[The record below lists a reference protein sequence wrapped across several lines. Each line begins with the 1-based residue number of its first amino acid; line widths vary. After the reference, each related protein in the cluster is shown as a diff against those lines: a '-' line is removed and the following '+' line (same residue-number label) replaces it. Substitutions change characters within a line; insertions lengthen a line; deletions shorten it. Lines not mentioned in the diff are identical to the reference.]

1 MNVMNITKYYSEQD
15 KNPPIFRGRATLQK
29 DYTVVDA
36 TESFYR
42 YVGSNSARPFPLLVH
57 PEDAECVKD
66 ALERLDEEP
75 QRIIFRL
82 LCDDGSYRYMYGVFE
97 YNGREQDGCR
107 FIDVNM
113 LDIMRI
119 HYRYD
124 SEAVKIVK
132 YRKYLSLADELY
144 FEYTYATDQLS
155 IFEYINDR
163 AIQRFKDTL
172 SNLQMQVSESKEYT
186 FKQKAEFESLQ
197 EYLKNYAQA
206 IDMELDGELF
216 GLDCGYMHLN
226 GGIVYV
232 NNAKELVAGIFKVT
246 GEIKRDDKYYMSP
259 HAFDNATG
267 VYNKRA
273 IKEIAMELISNANNN
288 KVLLSVMDIDDFK
301 NINDTFGH
309 VMGDE
314 VIAKVA
320 EIIRAT
326 LGNRG
331 YVGRFGGDEFMVVT
345 DKVKNVED
353 FSSIFKTIRK
363 NIMWSCG
370 EMLPNMEVTL
380 SLGLATYPDHATNY
394 DELFKV
400 ADKCLYIAK
409 DKGKNRIINY
419 KPHLHADFD
428 MAVATSKKHMPMTFE
443 QLCAA
448 VTGLMN
454 SDKTAGLEGFDRDLR
469 SFLQCYNID
478 RVIICGGENYRNLRT
493 VQSEQVQVAF
503 PKVVE
508 DMDFWNAESTKALF
522 DKNGVFAK
530 NKVNPLQDTHP
541 VVHKKLSGQG
551 TISFVA
557 VKIQPTLE
565 SQMLIFFDVVCGRHK
580 WSNQEAGLLSIAAWT
595 IAQRYLW
602 LAENEKK

>member
-15 KNPPIFRGRATLQK
+15 KNPPIYRGRATLQK
-29 DYTVVDA
+29 GYTVVDA

-42 YVGSNSARPFPLLVH
+42 YVGANSARPFPLLVH
-57 PEDAECVKD
+57 PDDADCVRD
-66 ALERLDEEP
+66 ALKLLDEAP
-75 QRIIFRL
+75 QRLIFRL

-97 YNGREQDGCR
+97 YSGREQDGFR
-107 FIDVNM
+107 FVDVNM

-124 SEAVKIVK
+124 SDAVKLMK
-132 YRKYLSLADELY
+132 YRKYMSLSNDLY
-144 FEYTYATDQLS
+144 FEYIYSTDVFT

-163 AIQRFKDTL
+163 AIRRFEDTL
-172 SNLQMQVSESKEYT
+172 TNLQKMISASEEFT
-186 FKQKAEFESLQ
+186 FKQKAEFEGMY
-197 EYLKNYAQA
+197 EYLKNFAQT
-206 IDMELDGELF
+206 MELELDGELF
-216 GLDCGYMHLN
+216 GLDCGYMHMN

-232 NNAKELVAGIFKVT
+232 NNVKELMAGTIKIT
-246 GEIKRDDKYYMSP
+246 GEVKKDDKYYMTP

-273 IKEIAMELISNANNN
+273 IKEIAMELISKAEDN

-320 EIIRAT
+320 EIIRT
-326 LGNRG
+326 SLGNRG

-345 DKVKNVED
+345 DRVKDAEN
-353 FSSIFKTIRK
+353 FAKIFKTIRK
-363 NIMWSCG
+363 NITWSCG
-370 EMLPNMEVTL
+370 EMMPNMEVTL

-409 DKGKNRIINY
+409 DKGKNRIISY

-428 MAVATSKKHMPMTFE
+428 MEAATSRKNMPITFE
-443 QLCAA
+443 QLCLA
-448 VTGLMN
+448 VTDVMN
-454 SDKTAGLEGFDRDLR
+454 NNGNDELECFDKDLR

-478 RVIICGGENYRNLRT
+478 RAIIYGGEGYKCLR
-493 VQSEQVQVAF
+493 VLQNEEMPEDVPMAVPDMAF
-503 PKVVE
+503 WE
-508 DMDFWNAESTKALF
+508 DADASALF
-522 DKNGVFAK
+522 GGNGVLVK
-530 NKVNPLQDTHP
+530 NNINPLKDTHP
-541 VVHKKLSGQG
+541 VVYEQLFAQG
-551 TISFVA
+551 TDCFVA
-557 VKIQPTLE
+557 VKVQSALG
-565 SQMLIFFDVVCGRHK
+565 QKMLVFFDDVQKHHK
-580 WSNQEAGLLSIAAWT
+580 WSNQEAGLLSIAAWI
-595 IAQRYLW
+595 IAQRYLQ
-602 LAENEKK
+602 LTDK

>member
-1 MNVMNITKYYSEQD
+1 MNITKYYSEQD
-15 KNPPIFRGRATLQK
+15 KNIPIFRGRATLQK
-29 DYTVVDA
+29 GYTIVDA
-36 TESFYR
+36 TEPFYR
-42 YVGSNSARPFPLLVH
+42 YVGSNSARPFPMLVH
-57 PEDAECVKD
+57 PEDVECVKD
-66 ALERLDEEP
+66 ALNRLEEEP
-75 QRIIFRL
+75 QRLIFRL

-97 YNGREQDGCR
+97 HNGREEAGFR
-107 FIDVNM
+107 FVDVNV

-124 SEAVKIVK
+124 SEAVKILK

-144 FEYTYATDQLS
+144 FEYSYADDQIT

-172 SNLQMQVSESKEYT
+172 SNLQRQVAESKEYT

-197 EYLKNYAQA
+197 EYLKNYAQT
-206 IDMELDGELF
+206 IDLELDGELF

-232 NNAKELVAGIFKVT
+232 NNTKEMMAGTFKIT

-273 IKEIAMELISNANNN
+273 IKEIAMELIANAKDN

-320 EIIRAT
+320 EIIRT
-326 LGNRG
+326 SLGNRG
-331 YVGRFGGDEFMVVT
+331 FVGRFGGDEFMVVM
-345 DKVKNVED
+345 DKVKDAEN
-353 FSSIFKTIRK
+353 FAGIFKTIRK
-363 NIMWSCG
+363 NIAWSCG
-370 EMLPNMEVTL
+370 EMMPNTEVTL

-409 DKGKNRIINY
+409 DKGKNRVISY

-428 MAVATSKKHMPMTFE
+428 MAAATSKKHMPMTYE

-448 VTGLMN
+448 VTELMN
-454 SDKTAGLEGFDRDLR
+454 SEATARVEDFDKDLR

-478 RVIICGGENYRNLRT
+478 RVILCSGDDYECIRI
-493 VQSEQVQVAF
+493 VQSEEVS
-503 PKVVE
+503 E
-508 DMDFWNAESTKALF
+508 DVPGAVSDMAFWNEPDASVLF
-522 DKNGVFAK
+522 DKNGILVK
-530 NKVNPLQDTHP
+530 NKISPFKDTHP
-541 VVHKKLSGQG
+541 AVYETLFAQG
-551 TISFVA
+551 TECFVA
-557 VKIQPTLE
+557 VKVQPA
-565 SQMLIFFDVVCGRHK
+565 SGPKMLVFFDDIQRRHK
-580 WSNQEAGLLSIAAWT
+580 WSNQEAGLLNIAACI
-595 IAQRYLW
+595 IARRYLR
-602 LAENEKK
+602 LTDKT